1 MAVTTANFSA
11 VQALRAQGTPATPAP
26 SVPTAMGHFYS
37 GDVAGAAKILERV
50 TAASPANTNAW
61 RMLALC
67 YRTTGNLDGARGAY
81 GKSLALEPGARAR

>member
-1 MAVTTANFSA
+1 MAPDGCAH
-11 VQALRAQGTPATPAP
+11 TPPVRR
-26 SVPTAMGHFYS
+26 SQRVAMGHFYS

-50 TAASPANTNAW
+50 TATSPANANAW

-81 GKSLALEPGARAR
+81 GKALALEPGARAR